1 MHRIYKFKPKDTFV
15 SKLLRAN
22 EHLTAER
29 SISQHVIKGL
39 YEALKQEKKRRKRGK
54 RLNLLGE
61 DDSGAQFFSPIRVQ
75 AAREY
80 QAIKEEDE
88 LIKRQGITERKA
100 QAAAKKK
107 QKEEDKE
114 KRAAAAA
121 ERRRIAEDT
130 KAAKAAE
137 KQAQIEL
144 RETAKRKKEERARLF
159 KVTKKPSQPR
169 KIAKKQVN
177 RPITTINKEEIMEE
191 VRTTLRG
198 RLVHRPK
205 RLDN

>member
-1 MHRIYKFKPKDTFV
+1 M
-15 SKLLRAN
+15 SKILRVI
-22 EHLTAER
+22 ERLTAER
-29 SISQHVIKGL
+29 SINKHVINGL
-39 YEALKQEKKRRKRGK
+39 LEALKQEKKRRKRGK

-61 DDSGAQFFSPIRVQ
+61 EDSGAQFFSPTRIQ

-80 QAIKEEDE
+80 QVIKEEDE
-88 LIKRQGITERKA
+88 LIKKQGISERKA
-100 QAAAKKK
+100 RAAAKKK

-114 KRAAAAA
+114 KRAAATA
-121 ERRRIAEDT
+121 ERRRIVEET

-137 KQAQIEL
+137 RQAQKEL
-144 RETAKRKKEERARLF
+144 REAAKREKEERARLF
-159 KVTKKPSQPR
+159 EVAKKPPQPR
-169 KIAKKQVN
+169 KTTKKQVN
-177 RPITTINKEEIMEE
+177 RSMTTIDEEEVIEE

>member
-22 EHLTAER
+22 EYLTGER

-39 YEALKQEKKRRKRGK
+39 LEALKQEKKRRKRGK

-61 DDSGAQFFSPIRVQ
+61 EDSGAQFFSPTRIQ
-75 AAREY
+75 SAREY

-88 LIKRQGITERKA
+88 LIKRQGIVERKA

-121 ERRRIAEDT
+121 ERQQITEET
-130 KAAKAAE
+130 KAVKAAE
-137 KQAQIEL
+137 CNDA
-144 RETAKRKKEERARLF
+144 
-159 KVTKKPSQPR
+159 
-169 KIAKKQVN
+169 
-177 RPITTINKEEIMEE
+177 
-191 VRTTLRG
+191 
-198 RLVHRPK
+198 LVGEAPTPCKHSSGA
-205 RLDN
+205 